1 MPREATSRDWLA
13 LLVLTVLWGSA
24 FMFNELALAAFPPA
38 VLVAGRIVIATA
50 VIWGYLRLS
59 GDTLP
64 APGRSWLPMV
74 VLAIFGNVLPFHLVA
89 WAQQHIDSSMAGIL
103 MAVMPLFVLTLAHFF
118 IPGGRLTPWRAV
130 GFVIGFSGVIIVIG
144 PDAVR
149 GMEDSAAFWGAL
161 AALGA
166 ALSYSVNTIYARR
179 LGPGDPL
186 RRSAGMLIIA
196 SMLSMPAA
204 FVELPDTLVPGT
216 LAVVSLGILG
226 LLATGFA
233 TILYFRLIQGP
244 GPAFLS
250 LVNYLVP
257 AWAVVAGT
265 MLLGESVSNS
275 VMIGLALILAG
286 IAFSEFGSR
295 VGPLLHGIG
304 QRLLP
309 FAPRMPERVRVR
321 TREGTGRRSSLRA
334 DRRIRARRS

>member
-1 MPREATSRDWLA
+1 MPREATSRDWIA

-24 FMFNELALAAFPPA
+24 FMFNELALSAFPPA
-38 VLVAGRIVIATA
+38 VLVAGRILIATA
-50 VIWGYLRLS
+50 FIWGYLRLS
-59 GDTLP
+59 GDSLP
-64 APGRSWLPMV
+64 GPGRSWVPMV

-118 IPGGRLTPWRAV
+118 IPGARLTPWRGF
-130 GFVIGFSGVIIVIG
+130 GFVIGFSGVIVVIG

-149 GMEDSAAFWGAL
+149 GVEDSAAFWGAL

-186 RRSAGMLIIA
+186 RRSAGMLVIA

-204 FVELPDTLVPGT
+204 LVELPETVMPGA
-216 LAVVSLGILG
+216 LAVISLGILG
-226 LLATGFA
+226 MLATGFA

-265 MLLGESVSNS
+265 VLLGESISQGV
-275 VMIGLALILAG
+275 IAGLALILVG
-286 IAFSEFGSR
+286 IAVSEFGAR
-295 VGPLLHGIG
+295 AGPLLRSVLR
-304 QRLLP
+304 RLLAI
-309 FAPRMPERVRVR
+309 APGIPMGAKLTPCEVPDRISSPRA
-321 TREGTGRRSSLRA
+321 GRGS
-334 DRRIRARRS
+334 RARRS